1 MKIIKSII
9 AAFSTFSKIPMPTSG
24 LTEEDFRYTLCFFP
38 LVGAVVA
45 LLEWCVWKIC
55 GFADLN
61 IIFRICVMCAVP
73 IIVTGGIHMD
83 GFCDTSDALSSYQ
96 PTEKKLEI
104 LKDPHI
110 GAFGVIRLIAQTLL
124 YVAAVS
130 QIENVCLFGLT
141 FVLSRVTSAFSVVTL
156 KSAKKTGMG
165 ATEKTSSN
173 KFAVYISS
181 VCWILI
187 CIFTA
192 FIFSGISGIITA
204 LCMVA
209 ACVIMYTIYAK
220 KVYRN
225 FGGFTGDTSGW
236 LLCVL
241 ECVLAYVCVACGIL
255 L

>member
-1 MKIIKSII
+1 MRIIKSII
-9 AAFSTFSKIPMPTSG
+9 AAFSTFSKIPMPVSG
-24 LTEEDFRYTLCFFP
+24 LTEKDFRYTLCFFP
-38 LVGAVVA
+38 IVGAVVA

-55 GFADLN
+55 DFAYLN
-61 IIFRICVMCAVP
+61 SIFRICVMCAVP
-73 IIVTGGIHMD
+73 IFVTGGIHLD

-110 GAFGVIRLIAQTLL
+110 GAFGVIRLIALTLM

-130 QIENVCLFGLT
+130 QIENVYLFGLT
-141 FVLSRVTSAFSVVTL
+141 FVLSRTTSAFSVVTL

-165 ATEKTSSN
+165 AAEKTSSD
-173 KFAVYISS
+173 KFAVYIS
-181 VCWILI
+181 VVFWILI
-187 CIFTA
+187 CIFIA
-192 FIFSGISGIITA
+192 YLLAGLNGITTA

-209 ACVIMYTIYAK
+209 ACVIMCLVYTK
-220 KVYRN
+220 KVYHH

-255 L
+255 F

>member
-9 AAFSTFSKIPMPTSG
+9 AAFSTFSKIPMPVSG
-24 LTEEDFRYTLCFFP
+24 LTENDFRYTLCFFP
-38 LVGAVVA
+38 IVGAVAA

-55 GFADLN
+55 DFALLN
-61 IIFRICVMCAVP
+61 SIFRICVMCAVP
-73 IIVTGGIHMD
+73 IFVTGGIHMD

-110 GAFGVIRLIAQTLL
+110 GAFGVIRLIALML
-124 YVAAVS
+124 MYVAAVS
-130 QIENVCLFGLT
+130 QIENVYLFGLT
-141 FVLSRVTSAFSVVTL
+141 FVLSRATSAFSVVTL
-156 KSAKKTGMG
+156 KPAKKTGMG
-165 ATEKTSSN
+165 VTEKTSSN
-173 KFAVYISS
+173 KFAVYIST
-181 VCWILI
+181 VFWILI

-192 FIFSGISGIITA
+192 YFFAGFNGIITA

-209 ACVIMYTIYAK
+209 ACVIMYLVYAK
-220 KVYRN
+220 KVYHH

-241 ECVLAYVCVACGIL
+241 ECVLAYVCAACGIL